1 MRRLKINYFGINIS
15 LAIILFTL
23 SALPP
28 QTELNTAGEIL
39 ALAILIYGIS
49 GLIISVYFKKCMIC
63 SKKFLSLKYEICPAC
78 HTKIQQKLS
87 EKNAHSIE
95 YPHASS
101 ERFNN
106 SKSNSPSIE
115 SSPVSRFIE

>member
-28 QTELNTAGEIL
+28 KTELNIAGQIL
-39 ALAILIYGIS
+39 ALVIFIYGIS

-63 SKKFLSLKYEICPAC
+63 SRKFLSSKYEICPTR
-78 HTKIQQKLS
+78 HSRIQQKLS
-87 EKNAHSIE
+87 EKNVHSIE
-95 YPHASS
+95 YPYSS
-101 ERFNN
+101 RERFNN

-115 SSPVSRFIE
+115 SSAVSRLIE

>member
-28 QTELNTAGEIL
+28 QTSLNIIGEIISF
-39 ALAILIYGIS
+39 AIFIYGVS
-49 GLIISVYFKKCMIC
+49 GLILSIYFKKCMIC
-63 SKKFLSLKYEICPAC
+63 SKKFLSSKYEICPTC

-87 EKNAHSIE
+87 KIKVHSME
-95 YPHASS
+95 YPDFSR

-115 SSPVSRFIE
+115 SSAVSRLIE